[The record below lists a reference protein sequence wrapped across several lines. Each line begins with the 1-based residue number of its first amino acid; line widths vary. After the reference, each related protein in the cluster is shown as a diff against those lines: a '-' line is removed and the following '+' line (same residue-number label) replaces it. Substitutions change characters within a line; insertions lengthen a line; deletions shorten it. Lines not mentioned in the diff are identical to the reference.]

1 MITKKNN
8 YSVTA
13 ASLRLLKP
21 AEVAKKGDVKYTTV
35 L

>member
-1 MITKKNN
+1 
-8 YSVTA
+8 VTA

-21 AEVAKKGDVKYTTV
+21 AEVAKKGDVKYTTE